1 MPLAQ
6 MTKPLHPRRRP
17 FRPLRSAR
25 PLLHAPGPIQFSGLV
40 ILDEYDG
47 EPGLLLW
54 ELFRDAELWASA
66 DPRRGLFSR
75 RPSIVRAPLVAEL
88 PHDPYA
94 PIKPSLV
101 LLSLLPHQRN
111 SDAPAVGN
119 GCDNIA
125 RWSHDLGRLGTA
137 VEYQQV
143 ASLAD
148 PRSAIYA
155 VRAAR
160 WLRMRAE
167 YARAWSWFD
176 HAIVIARRET
186 DWQAY
191 CEAHAGVGNLH
202 VQVGNY
208 PRARIAHRRVLRTA
222 RREHIPDMVASAYHN
237 LFVIEME
244 VGDVER
250 AERYAQQALRTYPL
264 SSPSLPRL
272 ARDLAWRWM
281 VLGYFARALPLAWE
295 ALAHFTVPADR
306 ALLWSDIARAA
317 AGAGAIDKFEDAWA
331 QTRVLFSEYPM
342 DPWPADILVNLAHA
356 AASVGERS
364 RANWAATRAVE
375 TARARKESTL
385 VLAAEAILDSLAH
398 APALTVQVKPTSKEA
413 DLLVD
418 RFVAR
423 LRAARAAT

>member
-1 MPLAQ
+1 ME
-6 MTKPLHPRRRP
+6 
-17 FRPLRSAR
+17 
-25 PLLHAPGPIQFSGLV
+25 
-40 ILDEYDG
+40 EYDG
-47 EPGLLLW
+47 APGLLLW
-54 ELFRDAELWASA
+54 ESFRDAELWATA
-66 DPRRGLFSR
+66 EARRGLFSR
-75 RPSIVRAPLVAEL
+75 SGTSRAPAVAEL

-94 PIKPSLV
+94 PIKPTLV
-101 LLSLLPHQRN
+101 LLSLLRHQRD
-111 SDAPAVGN
+111 SDAPAVGD

-137 VEYQQV
+137 VEYQMV

-176 HAIVIARRET
+176 YGVVIARRES

-191 CEAHAGVGNLH
+191 CEAYAGIGNLH

-208 PRARIAHRRVLRTA
+208 PRARIAHRLVLRA
-222 RREHIPDMVASAYHN
+222 AQRNHLPDMVASAYHN
-237 LFVIEME
+237 LFVVEME
-244 VGDVER
+244 VGEIER
-250 AERYAQQALRTYPL
+250 GEVYAQRALRSYPL

-281 VLGYFARALPLAWE
+281 LRGHFDRALPLAQE

-306 ALLWSDIARAA
+306 ALLWSDVARAA
-317 AGAGAIDKFEDAWA
+317 AGAGALDRFEDAWA
-331 QTRVLFSEYPM
+331 QTRVLFSQHPM

-356 AASVGERS
+356 AASLGERS
-364 RANWAATRAVE
+364 RAAWAATKAIE
-375 TARARKESTL
+375 IARERKESTL
-385 VLAAEAILDSLAH
+385 MLSAESILDSLAH
-398 APALTVQVKPTSKEA
+398 ASAPVLVRAPKKDS
-413 DLLVD
+413 DSLVD
-418 RFVAR
+418 GFVAR
-423 LRAARAAT
+423 LRAARAAA